1 MTVSYF
7 IIEVNHLQKM
17 KEEIISGEK
26 TLIELIES
34 LRFGSDDYD
43 LESTKKIDD
52 GGQAT
57 ILEIQSKKDG
67 KTYIAKRL

>member
-7 IIEVNHLQKM
+7 IIEVSHLQKM

-34 LRFGSDDYD
+34 LRLGSDDYD